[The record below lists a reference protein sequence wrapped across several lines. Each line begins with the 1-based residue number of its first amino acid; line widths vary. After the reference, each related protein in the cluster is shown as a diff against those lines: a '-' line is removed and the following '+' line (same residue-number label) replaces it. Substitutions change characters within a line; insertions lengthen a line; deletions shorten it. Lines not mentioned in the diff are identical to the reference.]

1 MGLALV
7 CVFSTS
13 GGAAAVG
20 SRAGP
25 EGVPR
30 RDAGKAGAGTLC
42 ARCLALFQKKTKKK
56 RPGASCAHQMPHE
69 EAVQERQPKD
79 LIGKKKQEKKGPS
92 LAVLK
97 LWCWGS
103 FNAETDEVSTDRG
116 GGSPKTAWSGNRPM
130 CCSCVKYVHL
140 GGRIPPSPK
149 ICVWSLRATKGGG

>member
-42 ARCLALFQKKTKKK
+42 ARCLALFPKKREKK

-79 LIGKKKQEKKGPS
+79 LIGKKKQKRKRKKIGPS
-92 LAVLK
+92 LCCAEAVVLG
-97 LWCWGS
+97 LL
-103 FNAETDEVSTDRG
+103 NAETDKVSTDRG

-140 GGRIPPSPK
+140 GGSIPPNQKSV
-149 ICVWSLRATKGGG
+149 CGA